1 MIVSIIYLI
10 LAIVAIYILHK
21 FVIRR
26 KLILYIL
33 IVVGYIYSIFGV
45 LDNLMLDKSASFTIV
60 DAIGDGSANVLRL
73 AILVG
78 AVALIIKIFRKK

>member
-45 LDNLMLDKSASFTIV
+45 LDNLMMDKSASFTIV

>member
-45 LDNLMLDKSASFTIV
+45 LDNLMMDKSASFTIV

-78 AVALIIKIFRKK
+78 AVALIIKIFRNR

>member
-1 MIVSIIYLI
+1 M
-10 LAIVAIYILHK
+10 
-21 FVIRR
+21 
-26 KLILYIL
+26 
-33 IVVGYIYSIFGV
+33 
-45 LDNLMLDKSASFTIV
+45 MDKSASFTIV